1 MKSVE
6 KYIQKTGMIQTNDR
20 VIAGI
25 SGGADSVCLFFV
37 LLELK
42 KKMGIEFIA
51 VHVNHQLREE
61 AADEDEQFVA
71 QLCEKYGIKLEIFH
85 KDVVSIAKKRKQSFE
100 EAGRAV
106 RREVFEETL
115 RKYHGTKIAL
125 AHHQNDNA
133 ETLLM
138 NLSRGTGL
146 KGLCGIRPVNGIYVR
161 PLLCMSRSEIED
173 FLTERGQDFC
183 TDETNYDTAYTRNSL
198 RHQVIPVLEKKVN
211 SKAVR
216 HMNET
221 MEQLCELE
229 DYMSEQVEML
239 WSHCV
244 CEKERGLLLKKEQFQ
259 EQPVLLKKMLIRKCM
274 EHLDGGLRDVG
285 QIHILQILELFEKQ
299 SGRQLDL
306 PKRIRAYRRYEGV
319 FLEKRQENRSND
331 EKIERKQGDRENTIQ
346 KTEWSQLLMI
356 PGENK
361 VAERNLTIRCSVFPK
376 GDDFSMQN
384 IPQKGYTKWFDYD
397 IIHSSLCV
405 RTKRP
410 GDKIIINQGQSK
422 KLKSWFINEK
432 IPVESRSEMLL
443 LADGEQILWIIG
455 HRMSSGYQI
464 TEQTK
469 QILQVEITEE
479 EKNGRQD

>member
-1 MKSVE
+1 MKRVE
-6 KYIQKTGMIQTNDR
+6 KYIQKTDMIKTKDR

-51 VHVNHQLREE
+51 VHVNHQLREA
-61 AADEDEQFVA
+61 AADEDEHFVE

-106 RREVFEETL
+106 RREAFEETL
-115 RKYHGTKIAL
+115 HKYHGTKIAL

-146 KGLCGIRPVNGIYVR
+146 KGLCGIRPINGIYVR
-161 PLLCMSRSEIED
+161 PLLCMSRTEIEG
-173 FLTERGQDFC
+173 FLAERGQNFC

-198 RHQVIPVLEKKVN
+198 RHQVIPILEEKVN

-229 DYMSEQVEML
+229 DYMTEQVELL
-239 WSHCV
+239 WEHCV
-244 CEKERGLLLKKEQFQ
+244 YEKENGLLLRKEQFQ
-259 EQPVLLKKMLIRKCM
+259 KQPVLLKKMLIRKCM

-319 FLEKRQENRSND
+319 FLQKRQENISE
-331 EKIERKQGDRENTIQ
+331 EKKTEMDWKHGKNTIQ
-346 KTEWSQLLMI
+346 KTEWSQVLTI

-361 VAERNLTIRCSVFPK
+361 VTERNLTIRCKVFPK
-376 GDDFSMQN
+376 SDDFSMKN
-384 IPQKGYTKWFDYD
+384 IPQKSYTKWFDYD
-397 IIHSSLCV
+397 IIQSSLCV
-405 RTKRP
+405 RTKRA
-410 GDKIIINQGQSK
+410 GDRIIINKGQSK

-432 IPVESRSEMLL
+432 IPAEKRDDILL
-443 LADGEQILWIIG
+443 IADGEQILWIIG
-455 HRMSSGYQI
+455 YRMSSGYQI
-464 TEQTK
+464 TEETQ

-479 EKNGRQD
+479 EKNGR

>member
-1 MKSVE
+1 MKRVE
-6 KYIQKTGMIQTNDR
+6 KYIQKTGMIKTKDR

-42 KKMGIEFIA
+42 KKIGIEFIA

-61 AADEDEQFVA
+61 AADEDEHFVE

-106 RREVFEETL
+106 RREAFEETL
-115 RKYHGTKIAL
+115 HKYHGTKIAL

-161 PLLCMSRSEIED
+161 PLLCMSRNEIEE
-173 FLTERGQDFC
+173 FLAERGQAFC

-198 RHQVIPVLEKKVN
+198 RHQVIPVLEEKVN
-211 SKAVR
+211 VKAVR

-229 DYMSEQVEML
+229 DYMTEQVERL
-239 WSHCV
+239 WNHCV
-244 CEKERGLLLKKEQFQ
+244 CEKTNGLLIRKEQFE
-259 EQPVLLKKMLIRKCM
+259 EQPALLKKMLIRKCM
-274 EHLDGGLRDVG
+274 EHLEGGLRDVG
-285 QIHILQILELFEKQ
+285 QIHIQQIVELFEKQ
-299 SGRQLDL
+299 SGRHLDL
-306 PKRIRAYRRYEGV
+306 PKRICAYRVYEGV
-319 FLEKRQENRSND
+319 FLQKRQEDSFKD
-331 EKIERKQGDRENTIQ
+331 EMQRVDSIHGKNAIQ
-346 KTEWSQLLMI
+346 KTEWSQILTI

-361 VAERNLTIRCSVFPK
+361 VKERNLTIRCKVFSK
-376 GDDFSMQN
+376 SDDFSMEN
-384 IPQKGYTKWFDYD
+384 IPQKSYTKWFDYD

-405 RTKRP
+405 RTKRA
-410 GDKIIINQGQSK
+410 GDRIIINKGQSK

-432 IPVESRSEMLL
+432 IPAEKRDDILL
-443 LADGEQILWIIG
+443 IADGEQILWIIG
-455 HRMSSGYQI
+455 YRMSSGYQI
-464 TEQTK
+464 TEETQR
-469 QILQVEITEE
+469 ILQVEITEE
-479 EKNGRQD
+479 EKNGR

>member
-1 MKSVE
+1 MKRVE
-6 KYIQKTGMIQTNDR
+6 KYIQKTGMIQTKDR

-42 KKMGIEFIA
+42 KKLGIEFIA
-51 VHVNHQLREE
+51 VHINHQLREE
-61 AADEDEQFVA
+61 AADEDEHFVA

-106 RREVFEETL
+106 RREAFEETL

-146 KGLCGIRPVNGIYVR
+146 KGLCGIRPVNGIYIR
-161 PLLCMSRSEIED
+161 PLLCMSRSEIEA
-173 FLTERGQDFC
+173 FLEERGQTFC
-183 TDETNYDTAYTRNSL
+183 TDETNYDTVYTRNSL
-198 RHQVIPVLEKKVN
+198 RHQVIPVLEEKVN
-211 SKAVR
+211 PKAVR

-229 DYMSEQVEML
+229 AYMTEQVEIL
-239 WSHCV
+239 WKQCV
-244 CEKERGLLLKKEQFQ
+244 CEKEDGVLIPKEAFQ
-259 EQPVLLKKMLIRKCM
+259 KQPVLLKKMLIRKCM
-274 EHLDGGLRDVG
+274 ESLDGGLRDVG

-306 PKRIRAYRRYEGV
+306 PKKMQAYRRYEGV
-319 FLEKRQENRSND
+319 FLQKRKENSEDPEQKKKVSRT
-331 EKIERKQGDRENTIQ
+331 GENTIQ
-346 KTEWSQLLMI
+346 EPAWSQELII
-356 PGENK
+356 PGETK
-361 VAERNLTIRCSVFPK
+361 IPERNLTIRCKVFPK
-376 GDDFSMQN
+376 GDDFSLKN

-405 RTKRP
+405 RTKRA
-410 GDKIIINQGQSK
+410 GDKIIINKGQSK

-432 IPVESRSEMLL
+432 IPAESRGDVLL
-443 LADGEQILWIIG
+443 LAEKEQILWIIG
-455 HRMSSGYQI
+455 HRMSNGYQI
-464 TEQTK
+464 TEQT
-469 QILQVEITEE
+469 QRILQVEITEE
-479 EKNGRQD
+479 EKNGR

>member
-1 MKSVE
+1 MKRVE
-6 KYIQKTGMIQTNDR
+6 KYIQKTGMIKTKDR

-51 VHVNHQLREE
+51 VHINHQLREE
-61 AADEDEQFVA
+61 AADEDEHFVK

-106 RREVFEETL
+106 RREAFEETL
-115 RKYHGTKIAL
+115 HKYHGNKIAL

-173 FLTERGQDFC
+173 FLAERGQDFC
-183 TDETNYDTAYTRNSL
+183 TDETNYDTTYTRNSL
-198 RHQVIPVLEKKVN
+198 RHQVIPVLEEKVN
-211 SKAVR
+211 VKAVR

-229 DYMSEQVEML
+229 DYMIEQVERL
-239 WSHCV
+239 WNHCV
-244 CEKERGLLLKKEQFQ
+244 CEKKNGLLIRKEQFE

-274 EHLDGGLRDVG
+274 EHLEGGLRDVG
-285 QIHILQILELFEKQ
+285 QIHIQQIVELFEKQ

-306 PKRIRAYRRYEGV
+306 PKGIRAYRRYEGV
-319 FLEKRQENRSND
+319 FLQKRQENISE
-331 EKIERKQGDRENTIQ
+331 EKKREMDLEHGKNAL
-346 KTEWSQLLMI
+346 KKEEWSQRLTV

-361 VAERNLTIRCSVFPK
+361 VLGRNLTIRCKVFPK
-376 GDDFSMQN
+376 SDDFSMKN
-384 IPQKGYTKWFDYD
+384 IPQKSYTKWFDYD
-397 IIHSSLCV
+397 IIQSSLCV
-405 RTKRP
+405 RTKRA
-410 GDKIIINQGQSK
+410 GDRIIINKGQSK

-432 IPVESRSEMLL
+432 IPAEKRDDILL
-443 LADGEQILWIIG
+443 IADGEQILWIVG
-455 HRMSSGYQI
+455 YRMSSGYQI
-464 TEQTK
+464 TEATQR
-469 QILQVEITEE
+469 ILQVEITEE
-479 EKNGRQD
+479 EKNGR

>member
-1 MKSVE
+1 MKRVE
-6 KYIQKTGMIQTNDR
+6 KYIQKTDMIQTKDR

-61 AADEDEQFVA
+61 AADEDEHFVV

-85 KDVVSIAKKRKQSFE
+85 KDVVSIAKMRKQSFE

-106 RREVFEETL
+106 RREAFEETL
-115 RKYHGTKIAL
+115 HKYQGTKIAL

-138 NLSRGTGL
+138 NLARGTGL

-161 PLLCMSRSEIED
+161 PLLCMSRSEIEK
-173 FLTERGQDFC
+173 FLIERGQEFC

-198 RHQVIPVLEKKVN
+198 RHQVIPVLEEKVN
-211 SKAVR
+211 SRAVR

-229 DYMSEQVEML
+229 DYMTAQVETL
-239 WSHCV
+239 WKCCV
-244 CEKERGLLLKKEQFQ
+244 CEMDGGILLKQEMLQ
-259 EQPVLLKKMLIRKCM
+259 EQPALLKKMLIRKGM
-274 EHLDGGLRDVG
+274 EYLDGGLRDIG

-319 FLEKRQENRSND
+319 FLEKRLENSSNEKKIGIASENR
-331 EKIERKQGDRENTIQ
+331 KHTIQ
-346 KTEWSQLLMI
+346 RAEWSQRLTI

-361 VAERNLTIRCSVFPK
+361 ITERNLKIRCSVFPK
-376 GDDFSMQN
+376 GDDFSIQN
-384 IPQKGYTKWFDYD
+384 IPQKSYTKWFDYD
-397 IIHSSLCV
+397 IIQSSLCV
-405 RTKRP
+405 RTKRA
-410 GDKIIINQGQSK
+410 GDKIIINKGQSQ

-432 IPVESRSEMLL
+432 IPAKDRDEVLL
-443 LADGEQILWIIG
+443 LADGEQILWIVG
-455 HRMSSGYQI
+455 YRMSSGYQI
-464 TEQTK
+464 TEQTQ

>member
-1 MKSVE
+1 MKRVE
-6 KYIQKTGMIQTNDR
+6 KYIQKTRMFTSKDR

-42 KKMGIEFIA
+42 KKIGIDFIA
-51 VHVNHQLREE
+51 VHVNHQLREA
-61 AADEDEQFVA
+61 AADADEHFVVK
-71 QLCEKYGIKLEIFH
+71 LCEKYGIKLEIFH

-100 EAGRAV
+100 EAGRVV
-106 RREVFEETL
+106 RREAFEETL
-115 RKYHGTKIAL
+115 HKYHGTKIAL

-138 NLSRGTGL
+138 NLSRGAGL

-161 PLLCMSRSEIED
+161 PLLCMSRSEIEG
-173 FLTERGQDFC
+173 FLAEREQGYC
-183 TDETNYDTAYTRNSL
+183 IDETNYDTAYTRNSL
-198 RHQVIPVLEKKVN
+198 RHQVIPVLEEKVN

-229 DYMSEQVEML
+229 DYMTKQVEEL
-239 WSHCV
+239 WKCCI
-244 CEKERGLLLKKEQFQ
+244 CEKEEGLFLKNDEFQRQPTLLQ
-259 EQPVLLKKMLIRKCM
+259 KMLIRKCM

-285 QIHILQILELFEKQ
+285 QIHILQILGLFDKQ

-306 PKRIRAYRRYEGV
+306 PKKIRAYRRYDGV
-319 FLEKRQENRSND
+319 FLQKRQETSSDPKKD
-331 EKIERKQGDRENTIQ
+331 ERELSHRKDTIQ
-346 KTEWSQLLMI
+346 KKEWSQELKI

-361 VAERNLTIRCSVFPK
+361 IQGGKLTIRCKVFPK
-376 GDDFSMQN
+376 DDDFSMEN
-384 IPQKGYTKWFDYD
+384 IPQKSYTKWFDYD
-397 IIHSSLCV
+397 IIQSSLCV
-405 RTKRP
+405 RTKKA
-410 GDKIIINQGQSK
+410 GDRIIINKGQSK

-432 IPVESRSEMLL
+432 IPAEKRDDILL

-455 HRMSSGYQI
+455 YRMSSGYQI
-464 TEQTK
+464 TEETQR
-469 QILQVEITEE
+469 ILQVEITEE
-479 EKNGRQD
+479 EKNGR

>member
-1 MKSVE
+1 MKRVE
-6 KYIQKTGMIQTNDR
+6 KYIQKTGMIKTKDR

-61 AADEDEQFVA
+61 SADADEHFVE

-106 RREVFEETL
+106 RREAFEETL
-115 RKYHGTKIAL
+115 HKYHGTKIAL

-146 KGLCGIRPVNGIYVR
+146 KGLCGIRPINGIYVR
-161 PLLCMSRSEIED
+161 PLLCMSRSEIEG
-173 FLTERGQDFC
+173 FLAERGQDFC

-198 RHQVIPVLEKKVN
+198 RHQVIPVLEEKVN

-229 DYMSEQVEML
+229 DYMTEQVELL
-239 WSHCV
+239 WERCV
-244 CEKERGLLLKKEQFQ
+244 CEKENGLLIRKEWFE
-259 EQPVLLKKMLIRKCM
+259 EQPALLKKMLLRKCM
-274 EHLDGGLRDVG
+274 EHLEGGLRDVG
-285 QIHILQILELFEKQ
+285 QIHIQQIVELFEKQ

-319 FLEKRQENRSND
+319 FLQKRQDDCFKD
-331 EKIERKQGDRENTIQ
+331 EMTRVDLIHGKNAIQ
-346 KTEWSQLLMI
+346 KTEWSQMLMI

-361 VAERNLTIRCSVFPK
+361 VMKRNLTIRCKVFSK
-376 GDDFSMQN
+376 SDDFSMEN
-384 IPQKGYTKWFDYD
+384 IPQKSYTKWFDYD

-405 RTKRP
+405 RTKRA
-410 GDKIIINQGQSK
+410 GDRIIINKGQSK

-432 IPVESRSEMLL
+432 IPAEKRDDILL
-443 LADGEQILWIIG
+443 IADGEQILWIIG
-455 HRMSSGYQI
+455 YRMSSGYQI
-464 TEQTK
+464 TEETQR
-469 QILQVEITEE
+469 ILQVEITEE
-479 EKNGRQD
+479 EKNGR